1 MMICAIPKQG
11 STMTMQP
18 HNFVM
23 LNFIPSKKAL
33 LCPQETVWQRAP
45 FCNEKE
51 LSIIRKRLDCGDLH
65 ITVLALAGFYV
76 LLYV

>member
-1 MMICAIPKQG
+1 
-11 STMTMQP
+11 MQL
-18 HNFVM
+18 HNFAM
-23 LNFIPSKKAL
+23 FHFIPSKTAL
-33 LCPQETVWQRAP
+33 LCLQETVWQRAP

-65 ITVLALAGFYV
+65 ITALSLAGFYV